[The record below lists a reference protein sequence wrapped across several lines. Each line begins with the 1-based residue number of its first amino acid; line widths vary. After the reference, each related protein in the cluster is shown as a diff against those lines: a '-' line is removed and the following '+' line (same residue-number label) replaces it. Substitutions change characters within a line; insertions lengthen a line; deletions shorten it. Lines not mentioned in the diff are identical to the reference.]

1 MTFAEFQIRLFAYE
15 RVQLREW
22 EKTRLIGWCAWVGSH
37 QDPKKMPK
45 TIEKFL
51 PLDVNKQKKGVSDEM
66 KQLFLEETEKYL
78 KTVQNGKA

>member
-1 MTFAEFQIRLFAYE
+1 
-15 RVQLREW
+15 
-22 EKTRLIGWCAWVGSH
+22 
-37 QDPKKMPK
+37 MPK

>member
-1 MTFAEFQIRLFAYE
+1 MTFAEFQIRLFSYE

-22 EKTRLIGWCAWVGSH
+22 EKTRFIGWCAWVGSH